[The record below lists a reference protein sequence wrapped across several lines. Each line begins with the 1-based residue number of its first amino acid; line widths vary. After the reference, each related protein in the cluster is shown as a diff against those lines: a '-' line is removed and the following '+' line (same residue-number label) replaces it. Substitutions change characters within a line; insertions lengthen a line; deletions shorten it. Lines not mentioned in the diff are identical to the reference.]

1 MPAAPP
7 GSAGKPPPVASA
19 APADG
24 TPPRIRHAPV
34 TDREL
39 QMEALDSPTV
49 DRPSLLDAIDGSAT
63 SSEHKLLTAELSSVV
78 NPTETVVERAQELA
92 AVSFPK
98 IGSKGAKTETPAE
111 EPHSNGD
118 RASDAPA
125 NKGLPSSGDDMR
137 DTPTAADRPSEKDPS
152 PVSAGQSAMESEN
165 NHSAPDEEDDANG
178 TGDDDDEEEDETGE
192 EGEETAEE
200 DETGE
205 DEPATNLN
213 ENDEE
218 DDDEEEGEDDEEEP
232 KLKYQRLAS
241 TLGETLKKDAVST
254 MAVSD
259 RFLALGTHW
268 GVVHILDLIG
278 TDVKRFQC
286 HSATVTALSID
297 TNGEYV
303 ASASDDGKVVIN
315 SLYSSEV
322 QLVNYKRPVKAVSL
336 EPDYSKKTTRQFVS
350 GGMAEILTMTG
361 KGWFGNKDVTIS
373 SGEGPIYTVQWRG
386 NFIAWANEAGV
397 KIYDVSSQQKIA
409 FIDRPPNSPRA
420 DLFRCNLVW
429 KTDYQLLV
437 GWADSVK
444 LCVIKDRSKMDVSS
458 GLPSRYVEII
468 CQFRTDFI
476 VSGIAPL
483 DEDIV
488 LLSFMTDIA
497 ESKNVDVI
505 QSGPASRAKSKPP
518 EVHIVTTAGQ
528 SVATDVLSLIG
539 FEHYNANDYR
549 LEYLPADNPAE
560 NTFYIVSPK
569 DIVVAKPRT
578 LADHVE
584 WLVERKRY
592 EEALKAAESGKSSLE
607 GNVHVDSIVEI
618 GQKYMETLL
627 SEGRYDEAAATCPK
641 ILRADPILWE
651 EWVTKF
657 AKLQQLPTFYKFIPT
672 SNPQLPSAVYDLV
685 LDALLQANYTMFS
698 ETIDSWPSSIYDV
711 SAKVDSVE
719 ELLKGD
725 QNNDLLKDIV
735 MRLNAFNNKHD
746 RALFY
751 ALVLRR
757 PKALDSVAKY
767 NLYAFV
773 QDHALLI
780 MEYDDHIL
788 NANVEIMS
796 AIESAVLN
804 GSDSSHIFGDIGGN
818 AGLGKVRAATKQDGV
833 QLLVNYP
840 DRISAEKVVLQLQ
853 KRPKFLHI
861 FLDALFHKDALEGV
875 EFHPLQVELYAEYDY
890 LKLMD
895 FLRISNSYSVE
906 KAYDVCELR
915 DLVPEM
921 VFLLGKMGDN
931 RKALNLIIERLGDVR
946 RAIEFAKEQNDEELW
961 EDLLR
966 YSMDKPSFIVGM
978 LENLGSHINPVRV
991 VERIPNGLE
1000 IVGLK
1005 DALIKIMTEY
1015 GIQLSLRKGC
1025 EKILVSDT
1033 VELLETLYR
1042 AQRRGLILP
1051 ADVACSICSLPL
1063 EQKAEIDMIV
1073 FFCRHSYHELCLV
1086 PAEEQVASPSSPTL
1100 MRGGIKSVALTPL
1113 IENAVRH
1120 VYERPN
1126 PLPDGRA
1133 PIPNLPVTAPGR
1145 VITLRRSKPKRF
1157 LACPICRNTNKAKF
1171 APSRYE

>member
-7 GSAGKPPPVASA
+7 GSAGKPPPSA
-19 APADG
+19 ASSLAPSDDSSVPIA
-24 TPPRIRHAPV
+24 RHALL

-39 QMEALDSPTV
+39 QMESLDSPTV
-49 DRPSLLDAIDGSAT
+49 DRPNLLDAIDASAT
-63 SSEHKLLTAELSSVV
+63 SSSEHKVLTSELSSPA
-78 NPTETVVERAQELA
+78 NPADTAVERAQELA

-98 IGSKGAKTETPAE
+98 IGAKGPKPDATAQKPERDA
-111 EPHSNGD
+111 GD
-118 RASDAPA
+118 ALLEDASSDC
-125 NKGLPSSGDDMR
+125 S
-137 DTPTAADRPSEKDPS
+137 PS
-152 PVSAGQSAMESEN
+152 PGEHLSDTRGGPESPFELPNPMRAKMPPIEGETSKAPVYGERKESRDSAQEHEDYSKKAETEGIA
-165 NHSAPDEEDDANG
+165 HDEDADG
-178 TGDDDDEEEDETGE
+178 AADDDENEDDETGEEEEETGEEDETGDD
-192 EGEETAEE
+192 E
-200 DETGE
+200 DDQGSTG
-205 DEPATNLN
+205 LN
-213 ENDEE
+213 EHDEEE
-218 DDDEEEGEDDEEEP
+218 DDEEAEEEGEDEEEP

-241 TLGETLKKDAVST
+241 TLAETLKKDAVST

-259 RFLALGTHW
+259 RFLVGTIHVGRKESSGANPKYKALGTHW

-286 HSATVTALSID
+286 HSATVTALSIES
-297 TNGEYV
+297 NGEYV

-315 SLYSSEV
+315 SLYSNEV

-350 GGMAEILTMTG
+350 GGMAEILMMTG

-386 NFIAWANEAGV
+386 NFIAWANEA
-397 KIYDVSSQQKIA
+397 VS
-409 FIDRPPNSPRA
+409 
-420 DLFRCNLVW
+420 V
-429 KTDYQLLV
+429 V
-437 GWADSVK
+437 GVK
-444 LCVIKDRSKMDVSS
+444 LCVIKERSKMDVSS
-458 GLPSRYVEII
+458 GLPSRYVEIV

-488 LLSFMTDIA
+488 LLSFMADIA

-518 EVHIVTTAGQ
+518 EVHVVTTAGQ

-592 EEALKAAESGKSSLE
+592 EEALNAAESGQSSME
-607 GNVHVDSIVEI
+607 GNVHVSSIVEI

-627 SEGRYDEAAATCPK
+627 SEGRYEEAAATCLK
-641 ILRADPILWE
+641 ILRADQGLWE
-651 EWVTKF
+651 EWVAKF
-657 AKLQQLPTFYKFIPT
+657 AKLQQLTIFYKVIPT
-672 SNPQLPSAVYDLV
+672 ANPQLSSGVYDLV
-685 LDALLQANYTMFS
+685 LDTLLQADYVMFS
-698 ETIDSWPSSIYDV
+698 ETIDKWPSSIYDV
-711 SAKVDSVE
+711 PAKVESVE
-719 ELLKGD
+719 ALLKSEP
-725 QNNDLLKDIV
+725 NNDLLKRIA
-735 MRLNAFNNKHD
+735 MRLNSLHKKHD

-751 ALVLRR
+751 ALVLRQ
-757 PKALDSVAKY
+757 PDALQSVAKY

-773 QDHALLI
+773 QDHALLV
-780 MEYDDHIL
+780 MEYDDYVL
-788 NANVEIMS
+788 NADVGITS

-818 AGLGKVRAATKQDGV
+818 AGLGKIRAATKQDGV
-833 QLLVNYP
+833 QICVNFP
-840 DRISAEKVVLQLQ
+840 DRISADKVVTQLR
-853 KRPKFLHI
+853 KRPKFLHV
-861 FLDALFHKDALEGV
+861 FLDALFQKDPLEGTV
-875 EFHPLQVELYAEYDY
+875 FHPLQIELYAEYDY

-906 KAYDVCELR
+906 KAYEVCESR

-1000 IVGLK
+1000 IIGLK
-1005 DALIKIMTEY
+1005 GALIKIMTDY

-1033 VELLETLYR
+1033 IELLETLYR
-1042 AQRRGLILP
+1042 AQRRGLFLP
-1051 ADVACSICSLPL
+1051 GTSA
-1063 EQKAEIDMIV
+1063 
-1073 FFCRHSYHELCLV
+1073 
-1086 PAEEQVASPSSPTL
+1086 
-1100 MRGGIKSVALTPL
+1100 
-1113 IENAVRH
+1113 
-1120 VYERPN
+1120 
-1126 PLPDGRA
+1126 
-1133 PIPNLPVTAPGR
+1133 
-1145 VITLRRSKPKRF
+1145 
-1157 LACPICRNTNKAKF
+1157 
-1171 APSRYE
+1171 

>member
-1 MPAAPP
+1 MPAAPS
-7 GSAGKPPPVASA
+7 GSARKPPSVASP
-19 APADG
+19 APADS
-24 TPPRIRHAPV
+24 TPPRIRHAPL

-49 DRPSLLDAIDGSAT
+49 DRPSLLDAIDGSVST
-63 SSEHKLLTAELSSVV
+63 SNEHVLLTAELSSVV

-92 AVSFPK
+92 AVTFPK
-98 IGSKGAKTETPAE
+98 IGSKGAKTEPVAAE
-111 EPHSNGD
+111 EPHSYGD
-118 RASDAPA
+118 RASDAPMNA
-125 NKGLPSSGDDMR
+125 GDDVKEAPR
-137 DTPTAADRPSEKDPS
+137 VTDSSHEGQS
-152 PVSAGQSAMESEN
+152 PVSAVQSAMESEN
-165 NHSAPDEEDDANG
+165 NHSGHDEEAGING
-178 TGDDDDEEEDETGE
+178 TGDDEDEEEDETGE
-192 EGEETAEE
+192 EEEETTEE
-200 DETGE
+200 DEVGE
-205 DEPATNLN
+205 DEPATDLN
-213 ENDEE
+213 ENDDEE
-218 DDDEEEGEDDEEEP
+218 AEEEEEEEGEDDEEEP

-322 QLVNYKRPVKAVSL
+322 LLVNYKRPVKAVSL

-518 EVHIVTTAGQ
+518 EVHIFTTAGQ

-549 LEYLPADNPAE
+549 LEYLPTDNPAE

-627 SEGRYDEAAATCPK
+627 SEGRYEEAAATCPK
-641 ILRADPILWE
+641 ILRADPTLWE

-657 AKLQQLPTFYKFIPT
+657 SKLQQLPIFYKFIPT
-672 SNPQLPSAVYDLV
+672 SNPQLRPGVYDLV
-685 LDALLQANYTMFS
+685 LDALLEANYTMFS
-698 ETIDSWPSSIYDV
+698 ETIDSWPPSIYDV
-711 SAKVDSVE
+711 SAKVHSVE

-725 QNNDLLKDIV
+725 QNNDLLKDIA
-735 MRLNAFNNKHD
+735 MRLNSFDKKHD

-757 PKALDSVAKY
+757 PKALDSVANH
-767 NLYAFV
+767 NLYAFI

-788 NANVEIMS
+788 NANVAIMS
-796 AIESAVLN
+796 AIESALLN
-804 GSDSSHIFGDIGGN
+804 GSDSSQIFGDIGGN

-840 DRISAEKVVLQLQ
+840 DRISADKVVVQLR

-861 FLDALFHKDALEGV
+861 FLDALFHKDALEGI

-906 KAYDVCELR
+906 KAYEVCELR

-961 EDLLR
+961 EDLLK

-1005 DALIKIMTEY
+1005 DALIKIMTDY

-1051 ADVACSICSLPL
+1051 ADVTCSICSLSL

-1073 FFCRHSYHELCLV
+1073 FYCRHSYHELCLV
-1086 PAEEQVASPSSPTL
+1086 PAEEQVASPSSPSL
-1100 MRGGIKSVALTPL
+1100 MRGGTKSAALTPH

-1126 PLPDGRA
+1126 PLPDGRV
-1133 PIPNLPVTAPGR
+1133 PIPNLPVSTPGR

-1157 LACPICRNTNKAKF
+1157 LACPICRNTNKGKL